1 MPCHHVGP
9 LSLWP
14 PLPRGRGLS
23 VQSAGVG
30 NVNPRHVCSPSPTP
44 PARPI
49 LHAACTQLPI
59 RISCTYPLILLSIP
73 HLPIHPP
80 SYTLFPHI
88 PSIHPHVHSSFLP
101 PTPNLSHPVTHP
113 SLHSLIRYLFCYPFT
128 HPSKRLVQALPS
140 LGWIT
145 GSKVVS
151 PHPLCSYLSILH
163 NCS

>member
-1 MPCHHVGP
+1 MPCHHLGP
-9 LSLWP
+9 FSLWP
-14 PLPRGRGLS
+14 PLPGGRGLS

-59 RISCTYPLILLSIP
+59 RVSCTYPLILLSIP

-88 PSIHPHVHSSFLP
+88 PSIHPPIHMSIHPSSHPPPTSVIQSHILPFTHSSDTYFA
-101 PTPNLSHPVTHP
+101 THP
-113 SLHSLIRYLFCYPFT
+113 SIPSLI
-128 HPSKRLVQALPS
+128 HPNV
-140 LGWIT
+140 
-145 GSKVVS
+145 
-151 PHPLCSYLSILH
+151 
-163 NCS
+163 